1 VQIGHVSYHHELQL
15 GPWLEALQ
23 GLFERKNKNKRLY
36 EDLAQMS
43 KKKCAVDAD
52 I

>member
-1 VQIGHVSYHHELQL
+1 MNCNSALVS
-15 GPWLEALQ
+15 ALQ